1 MLLLIG
7 CLMAVTGQ
15 ICIGCTISLLSCL
28 MKSWF
33 VWLLRLNL
41 YCILSMLTI
50 SVLFFCLICRLSSK
64 GTLRNMLITKFILVA
79 GYGVVVFYHM
89 KFKVLL
95 WNNMEEALYIKRSTW
110 LLNFLVWLIS
120 EFWWYKSFK

>member
-1 MLLLIG
+1 
-7 CLMAVTGQ
+7 
-15 ICIGCTISLLSCL
+15 
-28 MKSWF
+28 
-33 VWLLRLNL
+33 
-41 YCILSMLTI
+41 MLTI
-50 SVLFFCLICRLSSK
+50 SVLFFCLICWLSSK